1 MQHAVVH
8 LLRHVLFKTVMQK
21 VINIKEIELITN
33 PETLNLYNHDVLS
46 RIEDQR
52 VRRLSLDKAST
63 LGNVSNV
70 IANIVLD
77 TPSGYKRI
85 QAKVKG
91 IDENNVWLE
100 DRTLIPLKAIYSVDM
115 I

>member
-1 MQHAVVH
+1 MPWFNIP
-8 LLRHVLFKTVMQK
+8 RHVLFKTVMQK

-33 PETLNLYNHDVLS
+33 PETLKLYNHDVLS
-46 RIEDQR
+46 RVEDQR